1 MLRRAAARFPL
12 RPSGRPTLPL
22 MDEPLRV
29 TPGLTLPAEE
39 LHWRFDPSG
48 GPGGQHANK
57 AATRVELSFDVA
69 ASPAVP
75 EDLRAVLLERLGARL
90 TAGVLSL
97 VVSESRSQ
105 WRNRQIARRRLA
117 AVLAEALRPRR
128 SRRPT
133 RPSRAA
139 RLRRLAE
146 KRHRSEAKRRRQ
158 PPAPDGD

>member
-1 MLRRAAARFPL
+1 MLRRGAARSPL

-22 MDEPLRV
+22 MDEPLAV
-29 TPGLTLPAEE
+29 APGLIIPAEE
-39 LHWRFDPSG
+39 LQWRFDPSG

-117 AVLAEALRPRR
+117 TVLAEALRPRR

-146 KRHRSEAKRRRQ
+146 KRHRSEAKHRRR

>member
-1 MLRRAAARFPL
+1 
-12 RPSGRPTLPL
+12 
-22 MDEPLRV
+22 
-29 TPGLTLPAEE
+29 
-39 LHWRFDPSG
+39 
-48 GPGGQHANK
+48 
-57 AATRVELSFDVA
+57 VELSFDVA

-146 KRHRSEAKRRRQ
+146 KRHRSEAKRRRR
-158 PPAPDGD
+158 PPAPEGD

>member
-1 MLRRAAARFPL
+1 
-12 RPSGRPTLPL
+12 
-22 MDEPLRV
+22 MDEPLAV
-29 TPGLTLPAEE
+29 APGLIIPAEE
-39 LHWRFDPSG
+39 LQWRFDPSG

-117 AVLAEALRPRR
+117 TVLAEALHPRR

-146 KRHRSEAKRRRQ
+146 KRHRSEAKHRRR